1 MAGRLDR
8 YVTKTVMGSYGATL
22 TFVVF
27 LWIVLDLLLN
37 MSKYLAVAREKDLGL
52 FELLGMWAQ
61 YHLFS
66 LPWVFVL
73 VAPFVSVIACMFA
86 VARMMAANE
95 IVPMV
100 FTGRSMLRVLRP
112 CLVMAL
118 VSGGIMVLT
127 WEVLL
132 PPLSRHMEQLA
143 GTLEE
148 GEGTTD
154 LESIVLFSA
163 DRQRRLMVDRYIP
176 EQERAEGVV
185 MMDLGSRPEDLSEVT
200 AAACLWN
207 PEKADWELVGGKW
220 RSGQHTENRDWLAME
235 GVTPRML
242 WLSGREAKTSSLLS
256 YSELVDLIKLSP
268 GRNDLVIN
276 LHYHLTWPIA
286 NLLLLLLA
294 LPFAVQFERGSKIG
308 RIVLAILICGSYLVV
323 DLTCQNLGRREYLH
337 PVLAAWTP
345 TILFGSLGTVMF
357 GGIRT

>member
-8 YVTKTVMGSYGATL
+8 YVTKTVLGSYFATL
-22 TFVVF
+22 AFVVF

-37 MSKYLAVAREKDLGL
+37 MTKYLGVAREKDLGL
-52 FELLGMWAQ
+52 FELLGMWLQ
-61 YHLFS
+61 YHTLS

-86 VARMMAANE
+86 VARLMAFNE
-95 IVPMV
+95 VVPMV
-100 FTGRSMLRVLRP
+100 FTGRSMVRVLRP
-112 CLVMAL
+112 CLMMAL
-118 VSGGIMVLT
+118 ISGGVMVVT

-143 GTLEE
+143 GTLED
-148 GEGTTD
+148 GKGTTD
-154 LESIVLFSA
+154 LESIVLFSP
-163 DRQRRLMVDRYIP
+163 DRQRRLMCDRYVP
-176 EQERAEGVV
+176 EKERAEGMV

-200 AAACLWN
+200 APAMTWN
-207 PEKADWELVGGKW
+207 PEREDWELVDGKW
-220 RSGQHTENRDWLAME
+220 RSGQHLEKRAWLGME

-256 YSELVDLIKLSP
+256 YSELVDLIVLSP
-268 GRNDLVIN
+268 GRHDLVIN

-286 NLLLLLLA
+286 NVLLLLLA
-294 LPFAVQFERGSKIG
+294 LPFAVQFERGSKMG
-308 RIVLAILICGSYLVV
+308 RIVLAILICGSYLIV

>member
-1 MAGRLDR
+1 M
-8 YVTKTVMGSYGATL
+8 
-22 TFVVF
+22 
-27 LWIVLDLLLN
+27 I
-37 MSKYLAVAREKDLGL
+37 
-52 FELLGMWAQ
+52 
-61 YHLFS
+61 
-66 LPWVFVL
+66 
-73 VAPFVSVIACMFA
+73 APFVTVISCMFA
-86 VARMMAANE
+86 VARLMAANE

-112 CLVMAL
+112 CLFVAL
-118 VSGGIMVLT
+118 VSGGVMVLT

-132 PPLSRHMEQLA
+132 PTLSRSMDNLE
-143 GTLEE
+143 GMLEE

-154 LESIVLFSA
+154 LESIVLFSP
-163 DRQRRLMVDRYIP
+163 DRQRRLMCDRYSP
-176 EQERAEGVV
+176 EEQRVEGIV
-185 MMDLGSRPEDLSEVT
+185 MMDLGSQPEDLSEVT
-200 AAACLWN
+200 APKGFWDA
-207 PEKADWELVGGKW
+207 EKADWELLSGRW
-220 RSGQHTENRDWLAME
+220 RSGQHTENREWLQME

-242 WLSGREAKTSSLLS
+242 WLSGREAKPGSLLS
-256 YSELVDLIKLSP
+256 YSELVDLIVLSP

-294 LPFAVQFERGSKIG
+294 LPFAVQFERGGKMG